1 MAVQIL
7 SQSYGPRK
15 PLIECTA
22 DSLDDLVGLV
32 CAEGSTATVGGT
44 EYVLDRVNGWIEP
57 GSGGGGGGSGVLL
70 VTLTRV
76 EDAQEGEPE
85 FLSSHT
91 SEQIFEAYSSGKIV
105 VARSELCGDVLL
117 YAYSLGGSEYEVY
130 GSTPSA
136 DGTTGVIYRVYIYG
150 NGASIDSYSFT
161 VRS

>member
-32 CAEGSTATVGGT
+32 CAEGSKATVGGT

-57 GSGGGGGGSGVLL
+57 GSGGGGGSDVLV

-85 FLSSHT
+85 FQSSHT
-91 SEQIFEAYSSGKIV
+91 AEQIFEAYSSGKIV
-105 VARSELCGDVLL
+105 VARNDLCGDVLL

-130 GSTPSA
+130 GSVPGA
-136 DGTTGVIYRVYIYG
+136 DGTTGVIYKVYIYG
-150 NGASIDSYSFT
+150 DGAGIDSYSFT

>member
-1 MAVQIL
+1 MA
-7 SQSYGPRK
+7 Y
-15 PLIECTA
+15 
-22 DSLDDLVGLV
+22 
-32 CAEGSTATVGGT
+32 
-44 EYVLDRVNGWIEP
+44 EP
-57 GSGGGGGGSGVLL
+57 TNWKTGDVVTSAKMNKLEQGVAAGSGVLV

-76 EDAQEGEPE
+76 EDAKEGEPE

-117 YAYSLGGSEYEVY
+117 YAYSLGGSQYEVY
-130 GSTPSA
+130 GISTGA

-150 NGASIDSYSFT
+150 NGGSIDSYSFT